1 MRLFIAVSLTE
12 ITVIGTSLKV
22 TVFQKI
28 FFASSGPLVPRF
40 TAIITSLPAFLD
52 QSTNSLS
59 PNWFV
64 SMTPQASSGLDGR

>member
-12 ITVIGTSLKV
+12 ITVIGTTLKV

-28 FFASSGPLVPRF
+28 FASSGPLVPRF